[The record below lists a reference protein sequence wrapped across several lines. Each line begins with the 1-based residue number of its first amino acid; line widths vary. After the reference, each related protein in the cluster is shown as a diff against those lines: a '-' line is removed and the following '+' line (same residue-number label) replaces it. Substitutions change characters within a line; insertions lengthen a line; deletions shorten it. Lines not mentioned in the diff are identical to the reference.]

1 MLHDQR
7 HRRCNGIVSVAANN
21 ELDFLHIEKTL
32 VEARD
37 KIRVGLIVETDEFHR
52 PAEEFAVL
60 IDGLLPNL
68 VCELCCFTVRREAAR
83 KRQAISDFEGRCI
96 HTNLSPLVSIQRQ
109 AGKCSRAALKLYPSI
124 AMLAK
129 CCATAYQSSV

>member
-37 KIRVGLIVETDEFHR
+37 KIRVGPIVETDEFHR

-83 KRQAISDFEGRCI
+83 KRQAISDFERRCI
-96 HTNLSPLVSIQRQ
+96 HTSLSPWVSISAVAQRHT
-109 AGKCSRAALKLYPSI
+109 SPALLLLPE
-124 AMLAK
+124 
-129 CCATAYQSSV
+129 